1 MELSAVEREAGPWF
15 VLHGAHIDDVLV
27 DAPEGE
33 LSQGRD
39 VLTVD
44 ADREEENG
52 EYGDVEG
59 YFRRFLEV

>member
-1 MELSAVEREAGPWF
+1 MELSAIEWEAGPGF

-27 DAPEGE
+27 NAPEGE
-33 LSQGRD
+33 LGQGRD

-52 EYGDVEG
+52 EHGDVEW
-59 YFRRFLEV
+59 YFRGFLEV